1 MSVSL
6 VSKFSIKNRM
16 SGETPELA
24 LGRITLVSEDV
35 SMSGKRAAP
44 ELTGSGPKFPKE
56 VCLDSRNSGRLHLWG
71 NLSSQGSSSN
81 VNKSLS
87 VLVETAW
94 VLRSPDGV
102 AFPEGSTCCSVLLGC
117 TPVNSRLK
125 LEVAESWSWLSDED
139 PGASA
144 AVIRTSGTWGIL
156 VGEALTLD
164 CGVRLC
170 KVLVRL
176 VSLMVDSSPMLECSL
191 GLPSREWDGFRV
203 GEARWGFL
211 EGTSSRSRAGLG
223 GRNMEL
229 SLACLPKVLLLG
241 LLGCSWVLRKRLTL
255 LIMERRWPCFS

>member
-6 VSKFSIKNRM
+6 ASKLSIKYRM
-16 SGETPELA
+16 SGGIPEPA
-24 LGRITLVSEDV
+24 LGWITLVSEDV
-35 SMSGKRAAP
+35 SVPSKRAAP
-44 ELTGSGPKFPKE
+44 GLIGSGAKFPRE

-71 NLSSQGSSSN
+71 NLSSARSSSN
-81 VNKSLS
+81 LNKSLS
-87 VLVETAW
+87 GLVETIW
-94 VLRSPDGV
+94 GLGSPSGV
-102 AFPEGSTCCSVLLGC
+102 FPEGSICCSILLGC

-125 LEVAESWSWLSDED
+125 VEVAESWGWLSDED
-139 PGASA
+139 AGASA

-156 VGEALTLD
+156 VGEALMLD

-191 GLPSREWDGFRV
+191 GLPSRDWDCFRV

-211 EGTSSRSRAGLG
+211 DGTSSRSLDGLG
-223 GRNMEL
+223 GKNMEL

-241 LLGCSWVLRKRLTL
+241 LPGCSWVLRKRLTL
-255 LIMERRWPCFS
+255 LIMECRWPCFS